1 MILRTGLLS
10 PGVEWCMVRQG
21 YRRLGEIRVCG
32 LAPDS
37 HFLLP
42 LSLSV
47 LTHNEIP
54 SGVCVEGKKSKLIK
68 VLTSF
73 SSTSGD
79 YPLFYELTVNDDWFC
94 LQRRWVSLLHSWMR
108 MRISHF
114 TGRD

>member
-21 YRRLGEIRVCG
+21 YRRLGEIRICG

-47 LTHNEIP
+47 FTHNEIP

-73 SSTSGD
+73 QAHQVTTRCFMS
-79 YPLFYELTVNDDWFC
+79 
-94 LQRRWVSLLHSWMR
+94 
-108 MRISHF
+108 
-114 TGRD
+114 